1 MTLPLSVAVLKA
13 VLFHSITHAVIELH
27 PEMTLS
33 RIFLISDPWV
43 VLLKDCQLAWML
55 QKIV

>member
-43 VLLKDCQLAWML
+43 VLLKDCQLA
-55 QKIV
+55 